1 MSDVDDAIAAARS
14 SWSRISDTAPAS
26 GAGHAPRRA
35 GRPAGQGARRL
46 KRIAAA
52 VIAILVA
59 AFVAGIVT
67 PIGIM
72 GVFLT
77 IIAILAVTV
86 AIAAWPAA
94 ADRPPPPPE
103 KLRTVDLKALP
114 AQTERWLQAQRR
126 SLPAPAQHLIDRIA
140 DRLRTLSPQLARVDP
155 AGESADE
162 IRRLIGEQLPAFVD
176 DYARVPPTLRTTE
189 RGGRTP
195 DAALSD
201 GLGVIE
207 REIAAMTERL
217 AQGDL
222 DSLQTRGRYLELKYS
237 GDDPAG

>member
-14 SWSRISDTAPAS
+14 SWSRIADPGPAMPDRT
-26 GAGHAPRRA
+26 PRR
-35 GRPAGQGARRL
+35 AGQGARRL

-52 VIAILVA
+52 VIAILIA

-77 IIAILAVTV
+77 IVAMLAVTV
-86 AIAAWPAA
+86 AIAVWPTAV
-94 ADRPPPPPE
+94 DRPPPPPE
-103 KLRTVDLKALP
+103 KLRTLDLKALP

-140 DRLRTLSPQLARVDP
+140 ERLRTLSPQLARVDP

-176 DYARVPPTLRTTE
+176 DYARVPTTLRTTE

>member
-1 MSDVDDAIAAARS
+1 MSEVDDAIAAARS
-14 SWSRISDTAPAS
+14 SWSRISDAGPAIPAPT
-26 GAGHAPRRA
+26 
-35 GRPAGQGARRL
+35 GRKRGQGARRL

-52 VIAILVA
+52 VVAILVA
-59 AFVAGIVT
+59 AFVAGIISAT
-67 PIGIM
+67 GIGIM

-77 IIAILAVTV
+77 IVAILMVTV
-86 AIAAWPAA
+86 AIAVWPSPAEPA
-94 ADRPPPPPE
+94 PPPPE
-103 KLRTVDLKALP
+103 KLRKVDLKALP

-126 SLPAPAQHLIDRIA
+126 GLPAPAQHLIDRIA
-140 DRLRTLSPQLARVDP
+140 ERLRTLSPQLARVDP
-155 AGESADE
+155 AGENADE

-176 DYARVPPTLRTTE
+176 DYARVPTTLRTTE

-207 REIAAMTERL
+207 REIAAMTARL
-217 AQGDL
+217 AEGDL

-237 GDDPAG
+237 GDDAPPR